1 MTDERGYLPYTYLT
15 VENGTATPTDGG
27 VIDETQLTIRV
38 NGAHVAS
45 VMCSPVDEK
54 ALALGFLYNE
64 GMVNHADEVQQVS
77 FDRELGCMDVK
88 LTRRNVHI
96 KRHVIMTSGCGG
108 GVTFHGPNENRG
120 GVETDFVASPD
131 VVLARMRDLKSASRL
146 YNAVRG
152 VHSALLGTVDDP
164 VYSAEDVG
172 RHNTV
177 DKIAGQALRDSYDM
191 RNCLLLTSGR
201 ISSEMMGKANRM
213 NIPIVAS
220 RTAPTSTAV
229 RLAQAW
235 DICLIGYVRQGSLRV
250 YTHPARLN
258 LPQHAAELSQR
269 KL

>member
-15 VENGTATPTDGG
+15 VQGDTVTSTDGG
-27 VIDETQLTIRV
+27 VIDETQITIRV

-45 VMCSPVDEK
+45 VMCSPVDEE

-64 GMVNHADEVQQVS
+64 GMVSTADEVKHIS
-77 FDRELGCMDVK
+77 FDRELGCLDVQ

-96 KRHVIMTSGCGG
+96 KRHMIMTSGCGG
-108 GVTFHGPNENRG
+108 GVTFHAPNERRG
-120 GVETDFVASPD
+120 SVETDFVASPE
-131 VVLARMRDLKSASRL
+131 VVFERMQDLKSAARL

-152 VHSALLGTVDDP
+152 VHTALLGTADAP
-164 VYSAEDVG
+164 VYIAEDVG

-201 ISSEMMGKANRM
+201 ISSEMMSKANRM
-213 NIPIVAS
+213 NISIVAS

-235 DICLIGYVRQGSLRV
+235 DICLIGYVRQGGLRV
-250 YTHPARLN
+250 YTHPERLRLAHPDN
-258 LPQHAAELSQR
+258 A
-269 KL
+269 